1 MAGFIYIMSN
11 AAFRDG
17 LIKVGKSDRD
27 PNEHRKYEL
36 ETTGVPQNFTVEYYA
51 FVDDH
56 HRIERLLHGK
66 LDHKRPNKQR
76 EFFHA
81 SVEEV
86 VLAIRELTPV
96 KYEYIGDSVSKSYSA
111 PKNVP
116 LNGSGKISAFCKHC
130 SSTYEHLYEECHNH
144 VRCLL
149 CCTKYSPFDANKF
162 LSGDYSVS
170 GQDIRPTGMSHEC
183 YLELTA
189 PAPRFRWWK

>member
-11 AAFRDG
+11 TAFRDG

-66 LDHKRPNKQR
+66 LDHKRPNRQR
-76 EFFHA
+76 EFFHT

-86 VLAIRELTPV
+86 VLAIRELTTV
-96 KYEYIGDSVSKSYSA
+96 KYEYIGYSVSKTA
-111 PKNVP
+111 P
-116 LNGSGKISAFCKHC
+116 LNGRISAICKYC
-130 SSTYEHLYEECHNH
+130 KSTSTHIFEPRKYRPGWGYEAY

-149 CCTKYSPFDANKF
+149 CQSKYDNHDIKEF
-162 LSGDYSVS
+162 LLQLKV
-170 GQDIRPTGMSHEC
+170 
-183 YLELTA
+183 
-189 PAPRFRWWK
+189 